1 MFPGGS
7 YVVAALV
14 FVLAICGA
22 GFTGW
27 HERGKQADAEI
38 SAIKSGLEAKVAQAQ
53 KLAAETSERVVIRYK
68 DRVKIIHETAPEVEH
83 DVQVI
88 RQSDCTLPAEFVR
101 LHNAGAG
108 VPGEASSGTDDS
120 ADSIGCAEAAEVI
133 QQNYQACRVD
143 QERLSALQEW
153 AKGVSQ

>member
-1 MFPGGS
+1 MMGPYT

-14 FVLAICGA
+14 FLASIIGA
-22 GFTGW
+22 
-27 HERGKQADAEI
+27 HEYGYHRASKVCDAQIQSIRAD
-38 SAIKSGLEAKVAQAQ
+38 LETKVAQAQ

-68 DRVKIIHETAPEVEH
+68 DRVQIIHETAPEVAH

-108 VPGEASSGTDDS
+108 VPGETPAGADDAAQTIS
-120 ADSIGCAEAAEVI
+120 CADAIETIRTNYEAARANAAQLE
-133 QQNYQACRVD
+133 
-143 QERLSALQEW
+143 ALQEW

>member
-1 MFPGGS
+1 MIGGT

-68 DRVKIIHETAPEVEH
+68 DRVQIIHETAPEVEH

-108 VPGEASSGTDDS
+108 VPSETPAGADDASQTISC
-120 ADSIGCAEAAEVI
+120 ADAIETIRANYEAARANAAQLE
-133 QQNYQACRVD
+133 
-143 QERLSALQEW
+143 ALQEW

>member
-1 MFPGGS
+1 M
-7 YVVAALV
+7 VAALV

-68 DRVKIIHETAPEVEH
+68 DRVQVIHETAPEVEH
-83 DVQVI
+83 DVQII

-108 VPGEASSGTDDS
+108 VPSETPAGADDAAQTIS
-120 ADSIGCAEAAEVI
+120 CATAIEVI
-133 QQNYQACRVD
+133 RENYQRSR
-143 QERLSALQEW
+143 ENSAQLDR
-153 AKGVSQ
+153 KSVV